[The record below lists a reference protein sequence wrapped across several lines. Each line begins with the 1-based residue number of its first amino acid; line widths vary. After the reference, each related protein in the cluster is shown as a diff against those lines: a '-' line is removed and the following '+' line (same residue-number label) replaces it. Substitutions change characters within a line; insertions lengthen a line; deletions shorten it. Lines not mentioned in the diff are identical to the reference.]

1 MLDLIPVHQLPDH
14 SITDLQSTM
23 NRLWIRISLVIIV
36 VVIFGMLLPVA
47 IGIATREFRSDEFGP
62 PPEFSQDMDPEVLRE
77 RREAR
82 GDSFLPGRLVLNN
95 LTPTL
100 IGATII
106 SIIAG
111 ILLSRSVSA
120 PLSKLADAA
129 HSIGQRDL
137 TQRVEVRGTQEI
149 REVARAFN
157 EMAGDLQLAEMLRQ
171 NLLADVA
178 HELRTPITVVQG
190 NLQAILDDVYELDKA
205 EIAQLYDQTRQLTHL
220 VDDLREL
227 AQAEARQLPM
237 EMIPVE
243 FGVLVAEVAA
253 SYEPLAENQGIELRT
268 QTPEDLPPIQGDPTR
283 LIQCLQNLLNNAF
296 RHTPAGGSV
305 DLRIQEQAGYVHLSI
320 SDNGAGISPEHL
332 PHVFDR
338 FYRVD
343 PARTRQ
349 TGGTGLGLA
358 ITRAIITNHSGEITA
373 QSEGEGQGSR
383 FTVKLPVSSRP

>member
-1 MLDLIPVHQLPDH
+1 
-14 SITDLQSTM
+14 M
-23 NRLWIRISLVIIV
+23 NRLWIRISLVIIIV
-36 VVIFGMLLPVA
+36 VVFGMLLPVA
-47 IGIATREFRSDEFGP
+47 IGIATREFSSDSFGP
-62 PPEFSQDMDPEVLRE
+62 PPESSQDINPEVLKE

-82 GDSFLPGRLVLNN
+82 GESFLPGRLVLNN
-95 LTPTL
+95 LAPTL
-100 IGATII
+100 IGATVI

-149 REVARAFN
+149 REVAQAFN
-157 EMAGDLQLAEMLRQ
+157 EMAGDLQQAEMLRQ

-205 EIAQLYDQTRQLTHL
+205 EIAHLYDQTRQLTHL

-237 EMIPVE
+237 DMIPVE
-243 FGVLVAEVAA
+243 FGALVAEVVA
-253 SYEPLAENQGIELRT
+253 SYEPLAENQDIELRT
-268 QTPEDLPPIQGDPTR
+268 EIPSGLPPILGDRAR

-296 RHTPAGGSV
+296 RHTPVGGGV
-305 DLRIQEQAGYVHLSI
+305 ELRMQEQPGYVFLSI
-320 SDNGAGISPEHL
+320 SDSGAGISPEHL

-349 TGGTGLGLA
+349 SGGTGLGLA
-358 ITRAIITNHSGEITA
+358 ITRAIIANHHGEITA
-373 QSEGEGQGSR
+373 ESEGEGKGSC
-383 FTVKLPVSSRP
+383 FTVKLPVNGRP